1 MRAIICVATG
11 LMLSSIA
18 FAQSDRGTITGTVT
32 DSPGA
37 VIARAPIVARQLETG
52 ATFQAA
58 ASATGNYTLSQL
70 PTGTYEMNVSVTGFK
85 TFVRQNLL
93 LPVAQTLRVD
103 VVLEVGSRAESVTVS
118 DAAPLLK
125 TESGEL
131 STNVTTDSL
140 NNLPVL
146 GIGANASGAGIRN
159 PYSVL
164 QLLPGADWRPDTS
177 IRING
182 FTIHTRGMPHQRRE

>member
-32 DSPGA
+32 DSTGA

-70 PTGTYEMNVSVTGFK
+70 PTGTYEMNVGVTGFK

-131 STNVTTDSL
+131 STNVFPISRRPTTD
-140 NNLPVL
+140 
-146 GIGANASGAGIRN
+146 
-159 PYSVL
+159 
-164 QLLPGADWRPDTS
+164 
-177 IRING
+177 
-182 FTIHTRGMPHQRRE
+182 